1 MPGYTKMKVTPSL
14 QGILSQVWWQ
24 ETQEGFLEEEG
35 PGGEEKG
42 KEGRLGEVF
51 RAEGG
56 ACAKSFV
63 ISETD

>member
-1 MPGYTKMKVTPSL
+1 M
-14 QGILSQVWWQ
+14 
-24 ETQEGFLEEEG
+24 EEEG

-56 ACAKSFV
+56 ACAKSFG